1 MKHLKLR
8 SLLPSFLIEAEGV
21 AAPAQSA
28 PAPASSP
35 DPSSG
40 VDGSEYNIGIDF
52 TNFEKTIAAHTENA
66 KNLFQ
71 TKLLSLI
78 NGKRILLR
86 GSKGYGQPIK
96 DYTINVR
103 SASVD
108 YYYDRYVV
116 ILKDDDEKEYF
127 LAPGFKLKIMGP
139 AVAPQPK
146 QKKKNID
153 PLAGI
158 QSKDA
163 SKPQQPAQNPSQP
176 TEQPVAPPTGQ
187 PESPVK

>member
-8 SLLPSFLIEAEGV
+8 SLLPSFLTEAEDAV
-21 AAPAQSA
+21 PPQ
-28 PAPASSP
+28 PAPAAAPTSDSNA
-35 DPSSG
+35 G
-40 VDGSEYNIGIDF
+40 ADGSEYNIGIDF

-78 NGKRILLR
+78 SGKHVLLR

-96 DYTINVR
+96 DYKINVR

-127 LAPGFKLKIMGP
+127 LASGFKLKIMGP
-139 AVAPQPK
+139 AISPQPK

-158 QSKDA
+158 QSKD
-163 SKPQQPAQNPSQP
+163 SEKPQQPAQNPNPP
-176 TEQPVAPPTGQ
+176 TEKPVTPPVGQ
-187 PESPVK
+187 PEDPVK